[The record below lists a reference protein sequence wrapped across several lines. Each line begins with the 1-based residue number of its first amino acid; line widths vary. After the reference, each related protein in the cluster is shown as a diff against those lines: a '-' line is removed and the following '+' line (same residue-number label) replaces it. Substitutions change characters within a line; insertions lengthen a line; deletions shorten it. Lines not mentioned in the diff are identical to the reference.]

1 MNMRNYLRNHRRA
14 GILTRIMGAVQDELA
29 QFGLTLPDVLLPA
42 ESRDLERWAVIACD
56 QFTSEPEYWNR
67 VRELT
72 AGQPSTLD
80 LILPEVYLSST
91 DVSARI
97 QSVHESMRRYLA
109 QGIFRTHR
117 ETAIALVRDTPVVR
131 GRKGLLLA
139 VDLELYDYSAGSRS
153 VIRPTEQT
161 IVERLPPRIRVRSG
175 APLELP
181 HILVLI
187 DDPEMKVIEPVIDT
201 ATRGTPLYRTK
212 LMLGGGHI
220 DGYPV
225 PRKAIEEQLL
235 PALREFAS
243 PQNLA
248 TRYGVTDAPLL
259 AVGDGNHSLASA
271 KAVWEKL
278 KSSGKVSSDHPA
290 RWALVE
296 LINLHSPALPVEPI
310 HRVIRRTEPS
320 AFTRFVA
327 DRHSVQTHR
336 VTGVDEAEQHILAFT
351 DSSIRFGVGDSNG
364 WSVLELSSAPGTLT
378 VTLVQKLLDD
388 YVAQNPSAE
397 VDYIHGSEPLSRFAR
412 EPDTLSVLLPPIDRS
427 LLIPTVLER
436 GVLPRKAFSL
446 GEAEE
451 KRYYMEAR
459 IIDPEYVTAG

>member
-1 MNMRNYLRNHRRA
+1 MNRLNYLRNHRCN

-29 QFGLTLPDVLLPA
+29 RFGLALPDVLLPSD
-42 ESRDLERWAVIACD
+42 SRDLESWAVIACD

-72 AGQPSTLD
+72 SGHPSTLD
-80 LILPEVYLSST
+80 LILPEVYLSSS

-109 QGIFRTHR
+109 QGILRTHR
-117 ETAIALVRDTPVVR
+117 QTAVALVRDTPMVQ

-139 VDLELYDYSAGSRS
+139 VDLELYDYSPGSRS
-153 VIRPTEQT
+153 LIRPTEQT
-161 IVERLPPRIRVRSG
+161 IVERLPPRIRVRKG

-181 HILVLI
+181 HILVLV

-201 ATRGTPLYRTK
+201 ASRGEPLYSTK
-212 LMLGGGHI
+212 LMMGGGQI
-220 DGYPV
+220 SGYPV
-225 PRKAIEEQLL
+225 TPKAIEEQLL
-235 PALREFAS
+235 PALREFAA
-243 PQNLA
+243 PQHLSA
-248 TRYGVTDAPLL
+248 RYGVADAPLL

-271 KAVWEKL
+271 KAVWEEL
-278 KSSGKVSSDHPA
+278 KSSGKVLPDHPA

-296 LINLHSPALPVEPI
+296 LINLHSPALPIEPI
-310 HRVIRRTEPS
+310 HRVIRRIEPA
-320 AFTRFVA
+320 AFAHFA
-327 DRHSVQTHR
+327 AERHSAQTRR
-336 VTGVDEAEQHILAFT
+336 VSGIDEAGQLIRKFT
-351 DSSIRFGVGDSNG
+351 ESAVRFGVGDANG
-364 WSVLELSSAPGTLT
+364 WSVLELSSDPGTLT
-378 VTLVQKLLDD
+378 VTLVQNLLDS
-388 YVAQNPSAE
+388 YVTEHPEAE
-397 VDYIHGSEPLSRFAR
+397 VDYIHGSEPLARFAR
-412 EPDTLSVLLPPIDRS
+412 EPNTLSVLLPPIDRP

-459 IIDPEYVTAG
+459 IIDQKYSTAG